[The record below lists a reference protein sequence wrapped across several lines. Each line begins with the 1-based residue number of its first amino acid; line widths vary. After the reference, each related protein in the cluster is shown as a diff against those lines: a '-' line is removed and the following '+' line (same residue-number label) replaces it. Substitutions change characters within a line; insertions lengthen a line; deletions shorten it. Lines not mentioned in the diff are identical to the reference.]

1 MAELW
6 DIGDGFGLG
15 SHCMTSE
22 VEKTD
27 TMSNGSG
34 LVLRRS
40 LLTLARMLFLQ
51 QLAGRKCPSCRKIN
65 SEEILMITIVVCQV
79 AEGLQ
84 YDQWFWCIVL
94 DNGLPRSRDRV
105 WTI

>member
-1 MAELW
+1 MSTFCLLADLAAW
-6 DIGDGFGLG
+6 LNYGDIGDGFGLG

-22 VEKTD
+22 VEKRD

-51 QLAGRKCPSCRKIN
+51 QLAGRNAHSVVRSTPRK
-65 SEEILMITIVVCQV
+65 
-79 AEGLQ
+79 
-84 YDQWFWCIVL
+84 F
-94 DNGLPRSRDRV
+94 P
-105 WTI
+105 